1 MRQKEPFLLNKAK
14 NHSSFSQTKI
24 AVSLNRQ
31 NLWLLLNAWR
41 VSTLALDL
49 SGKKARLDHLRV
61 VFH

>member
-31 NLWLLLNAWR
+31 NLWLLLNAW
-41 VSTLALDL
+41 
-49 SGKKARLDHLRV
+49 KAPH
-61 VFH
+61 FP